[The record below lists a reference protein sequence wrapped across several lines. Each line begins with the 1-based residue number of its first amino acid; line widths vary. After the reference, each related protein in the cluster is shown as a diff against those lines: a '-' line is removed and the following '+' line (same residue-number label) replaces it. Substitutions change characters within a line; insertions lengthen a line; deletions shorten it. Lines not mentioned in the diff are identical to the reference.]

1 MRFFQILNKAKHSI
15 RITREKPIQL
25 DHSLWKKQTCEDK
38 KKLLKEISAI
48 NKKAEQ
54 LKEAGSDVRESVEVV
69 TAMER
74 IAMFLEKVGDGSKRI
89 GKAMRELEDGAEWA
103 GKLIDRYNQ
112 FAPWFTFP
120 VIPNIFK
127 KNKS

>member
-48 NKKAEQ
+48 NKKADKLDGRGKTKVAPCGRRWQ
-54 LKEAGSDVRESVEVV
+54 NRN
-69 TAMER
+69 
-74 IAMFLEKVGDGSKRI
+74 EKSAVGDFACAIQHISATISSNTITNCKVCLV
-89 GKAMRELEDGAEWA
+89 GKNVTST
-103 GKLIDRYNQ
+103 RY
-112 FAPWFTFP
+112 ATAHH
-120 VIPNIFK
+120 
-127 KNKS
+127 